1 MNPLLFLECSDSS
14 ALSISVNCGLDSQ
27 AAPSR
32 RNYKMLN
39 FAVQTARDA
48 GRILAERFGRE
59 IEIAN
64 KSEIDLVT
72 ESDLASERLIIDR
85 IRTYYPRHA
94 ILAEESGASEP
105 VDGERRSDWRWI
117 IDPLDGTT
125 NYAHGYPCFCVSI
138 GLECRGRLELG
149 VVYDPIRDEM
159 FTAERGQG
167 AALNGRRIRVSPTPT
182 LASALLC
189 TGFPYDVR
197 ERSEFARHFANFIM
211 AAQGV
216 RRDGAAALDL
226 AYVAAGRFDGFW
238 EEGLNP
244 WDVAAGALIIEEAGG
259 RVSNYADGPM
269 DIFMP
274 PILASNGV
282 IHEAM
287 MRVLAS

>member
-1 MNPLLFLECSDSS
+1 
-14 ALSISVNCGLDSQ
+14 
-27 AAPSR
+27 
-32 RNYKMLN
+32 MLN
-39 FAVQTARDA
+39 FAIQTARDA
-48 GRILAERFGRE
+48 GSILAERFGRK

-85 IRTYYPRHA
+85 IKTYYPRHA

-105 VDGERRSDWRWI
+105 VDSEGGTDWRWI

-138 GLECRGRLELG
+138 GLECRGRMELG
-149 VVYDPIRDEM
+149 VVYDPLRDEM
-159 FTAERGQG
+159 FSAERGQG
-167 AALNGRRIRVSPTPT
+167 AALNGRRIRVSSTPT

-197 ERSEFARHFANFIM
+197 ERSEFARHFSNFIM

-238 EEGLNP
+238 EEGLKP

-259 RVSNYADGPM
+259 RVSNYANR
-269 DIFMP
+269 
-274 PILASNGV
+274 ANGHFLRHPSWPV
-282 IHEAM
+282 MA
-287 MRVLAS
+287 

>member
-1 MNPLLFLECSDSS
+1 LLD
-14 ALSISVNCGLDSQ
+14 
-27 AAPSR
+27 
-32 RNYKMLN
+32 
-39 FAVQTARDA
+39 FAIQTARDA
-48 GRILAERFGRE
+48 GRILAERFGRK
-59 IEIAN
+59 IEISN

-85 IRTYYPRHA
+85 IRTYYPRHS
-94 ILAEESGASEP
+94 ILAEESGASTPHENES
-105 VDGERRSDWRWI
+105 GWRWI

-138 GLECRGRLELG
+138 ALENQGRMEIG

-159 FTAERGQG
+159 FAAERGQG
-167 AALNGRRIRVSPTPT
+167 ASLNGRRITVSQTRS

-197 ERSEFARHFANFIM
+197 ERNEFARHFASFIM
-211 AAQGV
+211 HAQGV

-238 EEGLNP
+238 EEGLKP

-259 RVSNYADGPM
+259 RISNYLGAPL
-269 DIFMP
+269 DIHNP
-274 PILASNGV
+274 PIVASNGL
-282 IHEAM
+282 IHDQ
-287 MRVLAS
+287 MREVLNA

>member
-1 MNPLLFLECSDSS
+1 M
-14 ALSISVNCGLDSQ
+14 LD
-27 AAPSR
+27 
-32 RNYKMLN
+32 
-39 FAVQTARDA
+39 FAIQTARDA
-48 GRILAERFGRE
+48 GRVLTERFGRK

-85 IRTYYPRHA
+85 IKTYYPRHA

-105 VDGERRSDWRWI
+105 VDGEQRSEWRWI

-138 GLECRGRLELG
+138 GLECKGRLEVG

-167 AALNGRRIRVSPTPT
+167 AALNGRRIRVSPTPS

-238 EEGLNP
+238 EEGLKP

-269 DIFMP
+269 NIFTP
-274 PILASNGV
+274 PILASNGL
-282 IHEAM
+282 IHQEM

>member
-1 MNPLLFLECSDSS
+1 MTLVSS
-14 ALSISVNCGLDSQ
+14 VVKRESLTTEDTEESL
-27 AAPSR
+27 
-32 RNYKMLN
+32 LN
-39 FAVQTARDA
+39 FAIQTARDA
-48 GRILAERFGRE
+48 GRVLAERFRRK
-59 IEIAN
+59 IEISN

-85 IRTYYPRHA
+85 IKTHHPRHA

-105 VDGERRSDWRWI
+105 VDREKQSDWRWI
-117 IDPLDGTT
+117 VDPLDGTT

-138 GLECRGRLELG
+138 GLECKGRLELG

-197 ERSEFARHFANFIM
+197 ERSEFARHFSNFIM

-238 EEGLNP
+238 EEGLKP

-259 RVSNYADGPM
+259 RISDYTDGPLN
-269 DIFMP
+269 IFTP
-274 PILASNGV
+274 PVLASNGL
-282 IHEAM
+282 IHEEM
-287 MRVLAS
+287 MRVLRA

>member
-1 MNPLLFLECSDSS
+1 
-14 ALSISVNCGLDSQ
+14 
-27 AAPSR
+27 
-32 RNYKMLN
+32 MLN
-39 FAVQTARDA
+39 FAIQTARDA
-48 GRILAERFGRE
+48 GRVLAKRFGRTLE
-59 IEIAN
+59 ITN
-64 KSEIDLVT
+64 KSELDLVT

-85 IRTYYPRHA
+85 IKSHYPRHA

-105 VDGERRSDWRWI
+105 ADREKHSDWRWI

-138 GLECRGRLELG
+138 GLENKGRRELG
-149 VVYDPIRDEM
+149 VVYDPMRDEM

-167 AALNGRRIRVSPTPT
+167 AALNGRRIHVSPTPS
-182 LASALLC
+182 LASALVC

-238 EEGLNP
+238 EEGLKP

-259 RVSNYADGPM
+259 RVSNYSGEPI
-269 DIFMP
+269 DIYSP
-274 PILASNGV
+274 PIMASNGLV
-282 IHEAM
+282 HEEM
-287 MRVLAS
+287 MRVLNV